1 MYSIAL
7 LHNPA
12 TRTKAFA
19 EMVKDLSPQLY
30 ATIRRMVQYHDD
42 ADDVMQNTFMKAW
55 QALDNFRG
63 DCQLS
68 TWMYRIAVNECL
80 SLLQKR
86 RETESLDDALEAT
99 RSLESDPFFDG
110 DETELLL
117 QQAIATLPDKQRVVF
132 NMRYFEERKYEEMSE
147 LLQTS
152 VGALK
157 ASYHLA
163 AKKIE
168 QFFNEREMH
177 MAD

>member
-1 MYSIAL
+1 MYNTEL
-7 LHNPA
+7 LHNPT
-12 TRTKAFA
+12 TRAKAFA

-30 ATIRRMVQYHDD
+30 ATIRRMVQFHDD

-132 NMRYFEERKYEEMSE
+132 NMRYFEERKYEEISE

-168 QFFNEREMH
+168 QFFNDREMH